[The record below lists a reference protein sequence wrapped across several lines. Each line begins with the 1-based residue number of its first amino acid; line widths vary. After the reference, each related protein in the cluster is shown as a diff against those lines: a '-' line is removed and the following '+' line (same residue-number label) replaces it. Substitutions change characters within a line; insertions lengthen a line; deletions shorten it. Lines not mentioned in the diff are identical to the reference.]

1 MTMFRKAVLVAAL
14 AGLVAVLR
22 KSVPDLARYLK
33 IRSM

>member
-1 MTMFRKAVLVAAL
+1 MSMLRKAVLVAAV

>member
-1 MTMFRKAVLVAAL
+1 MSMFRRVVLGAAL
-14 AGLVAVLR
+14 VGLVALLR